1 MNGDTMF
8 DANFSDA
15 YTQFLEEPNNP
26 LLIVK
31 SQNDN
36 TRYQSY
42 ILGKIK
48 VLITNS
54 ERRIHING
62 CILREKKALRTK
74 QLLRDTPMSIDES
87 FLAHERIRPYIL
99 GRDSFFIDIGVPECY
114 KKAQK
119 LIPNFI
125 KDAMQ

>member
-1 MNGDTMF
+1 M
-8 DANFSDA
+8 
-15 YTQFLEEPNNP
+15 
-26 LLIVK
+26 I
-31 SQNDN
+31 

-42 ILGKIK
+42 ILEPKSKYLSQTVKGEYISMGAFFVRKS
-48 VLITNS
+48 T
-54 ERRIHING
+54 
-62 CILREKKALRTK
+62 LRTK